1 MVTHSKMKLIF
12 NPYYDQPIYTG
23 VDEGCSLCEK
33 YVGPLGLLGELELRS
48 GLSKLYPSQTTRV
61 LNYCEALNQCG
72 KESKDPGSL
81 FYWKSFGVDML
92 NVSRRLLEWRD
103 ALVYA
108 GMKGLEAIPE
118 GISAGAKAILSGI
131 LDVEEYFNDEN
142 SIGDRW
148 ARLARESGYLTS
160 DWTIEVRMKEELV
173 DPVILNCLKNSGAVC
188 EFITDLPDIGHS
200 VTVSKFTNIVDGYQ
214 WALTQ
219 EDAHE
224 SVYINNDN
232 VSLNGV
238 LTSLGMANVGV
249 EASGVYTQIS
259 QLFSSGMKLFI
270 NPVDYDALVSY
281 LSVPVH
287 PLNDYILSEDKT
299 LRYAL
304 FSHMTGQGGFGR
316 NDRTDSDWSSI
327 IDAAK
332 PEDGRKTVLAL
343 EHCLGQWEKGATLS
357 AIETYCEEWSK
368 WCTRKALA
376 TQDEAVAQQLLTIK
390 DSFDVLPKFLRLT
403 GKEKFTEKELM
414 VNIASATTLCA
425 YTTAVP
431 MLGSLDIVADIKA
444 IAAPCERAVWM
455 DCYDQGMIG
464 YKYSFLN
471 ESDIN
476 LMNAAGMMIPTYDKQ
491 LQAEAVS
498 KHLAYSYICKELV
511 VLTPEKVECRKS
523 YPQQIPH
530 WDGKVDDKT
539 DWAPEGKEM
548 STVEAN
554 SQKVLHRVTSTIFNG
569 LDTPRDE
576 GGIGR
581 NYESFS
587 SLDMLIQNPFDYV
600 LQYIFKC
607 NETSR
612 TNLSA
617 VKGNVVHKMFNN
629 AVLESGTDWNKLKT
643 ALVDNFDDNF
653 DKAVNEVG
661 IELLSL
667 NNRLTYNLF
676 KNVIKTCSIPSFIKI
691 IEDNDLSV
699 VGSEVEIKVDF
710 DKIGKF
716 NAKIDMV
723 LQNPEGKY
731 VIMDFKWTDGKD
743 KKRAEEIEN
752 NMEMQLALYAQAVR
766 QHFGEGNESSV
777 EAIGYFMLRQG
788 VFITEYQG
796 LKKSKKVKVVQKQS
810 TDSIFEMVKKS
821 YEFRMSQLMGD
832 AGESVIE
839 EAEQMKV
846 TDLGIE
852 GYHDERD
859 RFPLKGITVK
869 AQGGYT
875 GEKATTY
882 GKNVVLK
889 GMLE

>member
-1 MVTHSKMKLIF
+1 MKLIF
-12 NPYYDQPIYTG
+12 NPFYDQPLYAG
-23 VDEGCSLCEK
+23 VDEGCSLREK

-72 KESKDPGSL
+72 KDSATPESL

-108 GMKGLEAIPE
+108 GMKDLETIPN
-118 GISAGAKAILSGI
+118 GISAGAKSILSDI
-131 LDVEEYFNDEN
+131 LDVEEYFKDEC

-148 ARLARESGYLTS
+148 ARLAKESDYLSS
-160 DWTIEVRMKEELV
+160 DWTIEVRMKEDLV
-173 DPVILNCLKNSGAVC
+173 DPVILNCLKRSGATC
-188 EFITDLPDIGHS
+188 EFITELPEIGHN
-200 VTVSKFTNIVDGYQ
+200 VTVNKFANLVDGYQ

-219 EDAHE
+219 DNAQQG
-224 SVYINNDN
+224 VYINNDN

-238 LTSLGMANVGV
+238 LTSLGKAVVGA
-249 EASGVYTQIS
+249 EASGVYTPIS

-304 FSHMTGQGGFGR
+304 FSHMTGQGGFGK
-316 NDRTDSDWSSI
+316 NERTQCDWNSI
-327 IDAAK
+327 IEAAK
-332 PEDGRKTVLAL
+332 PEDGRKTVLSL
-343 EHCLGQWEKGATLS
+343 DHCLGQWEKGATLS
-357 AIETYCEEWSK
+357 AIEAYCGEWSK
-368 WCTRKALA
+368 WCARKAVA
-376 TQDEAVAQQLLTIK
+376 TQDSAIAQQLLTIK
-390 DSFDVLPKFLRLT
+390 DSFDVLPKFLSLT

-414 VNIASATTLCA
+414 VNIASAATFCT
-425 YTTAVP
+425 YTTDVP
-431 MLGSLDIVADIKA
+431 MLGSLDVVADIKA

-455 DCYDQGMIG
+455 DCYDQGMSG
-464 YKYSFLN
+464 YQYSFLN

-476 LMNAAGMMIPTYDKQ
+476 HMNAAGMMIPTYDKQ
-491 LQAEAVS
+491 LQAEAVA
-498 KHLAYSYICKELV
+498 KHLAYSYIRTELV

-530 WDGKVDDKT
+530 WDGKVEDMT
-539 DWAPEGKEM
+539 DWIPDGKEIPA
-548 STVEAN
+548 VEAN
-554 SQKVLHRVTSTIFNG
+554 TQKVIHKVSSTIFNG
-569 LDTPRDE
+569 LDTPKDE

-600 LQYIFKC
+600 LQYVFGC
-607 NETSR
+607 NETNR
-612 TNLSA
+612 AILSA
-617 VKGNVVHKMFNN
+617 VKGTVVHNMFNN
-629 AVLESGTDWNKLKT
+629 AVLESDNDWTKLKA
-643 ALVDNFDDNF
+643 ALVENFDKNF
-653 DKAVNEVG
+653 EKAVNEVG
-661 IELLSL
+661 MELLSP

-676 KNVIKTCSIPSFIKI
+676 KNIIKTCSIPSFIKI
-691 IEDNDLSV
+691 IEDNMLTV
-699 VGSEVEIKVDF
+699 VGSEVDFIVDF
-710 DKIGKF
+710 EQIGKF
-716 NAKIDMV
+716 NAKVDMV

-731 VIMDFKWTDGKD
+731 VIMDFKWTDVKD
-743 KKRAEEIEN
+743 KKREEEIEK

-766 QHFGEGNESSV
+766 QHFGKGDDSSV

-796 LKKSKKVKVVQKQS
+796 LTKSTKVKVVKKKR
-810 TDSIFEMVKKS
+810 TDSIFDMVKKS
-821 YEFRMSQLMGD
+821 YECRMNQLIGED
-832 AGESVIE
+832 GESVIE
-839 EAEQMKV
+839 EGEQMKV

-852 GYHDERD
+852 GYHDQGD
-859 RFPLKGITVK
+859 RFPLQGIEAK
-869 AQGGYT
+869 SKGGYR
-875 GEKATTY
+875 GEKLTTY

>member
-1 MVTHSKMKLIF
+1 METHSKMKLIF
-12 NPYYDQPIYTG
+12 NPFYDQPLYTG
-23 VDEGCSLCEK
+23 VEEGCSLREK
-33 YVGPLGLLGELELRS
+33 YVGPIGLLGELELRA
-48 GLSKLYPSQTTRV
+48 GLSRKYPSQTTRV

-72 KESKDPGSL
+72 KDSATPESL

-108 GMKGLEAIPE
+108 GMKDLETIPD
-118 GISAGAKAILSGI
+118 GISAGAKSILSDI
-131 LDVEEYFNDEN
+131 LDVEEYFKDEC
-142 SIGDRW
+142 SVGDRW
-148 ARLARESGYLTS
+148 ARLAKESDYLSS
-160 DWTIEVRMKEELV
+160 DWTIEIRMKEDLV
-173 DPVILNCLKNSGAVC
+173 DPVILNCLKRSGAAC
-188 EFITDLPDIGHS
+188 EFISELPEIGHN
-200 VTVSKFTNIVDGYQ
+200 VTVNKFANLVDGYQ

-219 EDAHE
+219 DNAQQG
-224 SVYINNDN
+224 VYINNDN

-238 LTSLGMANVGV
+238 LTSLGKAIVGA
-249 EASGVYTQIS
+249 EASGVYTPIS

-304 FSHMTGQGGFGR
+304 FSHMTGQGGFGK
-316 NDRTDSDWSSI
+316 NERTQCDWNSI
-327 IDAAK
+327 IEAAK
-332 PEDGRKTVLAL
+332 PEDGRKTVLPL
-343 EHCLGQWEKGATLS
+343 DHCLGQWEKGATLS
-357 AIETYCEEWSK
+357 AIEAYCGEWSK
-368 WCTRKALA
+368 WCARKAVA
-376 TQDEAVAQQLLTIK
+376 TQDSAIAQQLLTIK
-390 DSFDVLPKFLRLT
+390 DSFDVLPKFLSLT

-414 VNIASATTLCA
+414 VNIASAATFCT
-425 YTTAVP
+425 YTTDVP
-431 MLGSLDIVADIKA
+431 MLGSLDVVADIKA

-455 DCYDQGMIG
+455 DCYDQGMTG

-498 KHLAYSYICKELV
+498 KHIAYSYITNELV

-530 WDGKVDDKT
+530 WDGKVEDMT
-539 DWAPEGKEM
+539 DWTPDGKEIAA
-548 STVEAN
+548 VEAN
-554 SQKVLHRVTSTIFNG
+554 TQKVIHRVSSKIFNG
-569 LDTPRDE
+569 LDTPKDE

-600 LQYIFKC
+600 LQYVFKC

-629 AVLESGTDWNKLKT
+629 AVLESDNDWTRLKA
-643 ALVDNFDDNF
+643 ALVDNFDENF

-661 IELLSL
+661 IELLSH

-691 IEDNDLSV
+691 IEDNHLTV
-699 VGSEVEIKVDF
+699 VGSEVDIMVDF

-723 LQNPEGKY
+723 LQNPDGKY

-743 KKRAEEIEN
+743 KKREEEIKN

-766 QHFGEGNESSV
+766 QHFGEGDESSV

-796 LKKSKKVKVVQKQS
+796 LKKSKKVKVVQKQC

-852 GYHDERD
+852 GYHDESD
-859 RFPLKGITVK
+859 RFPLKGITEK
-869 AQGGYT
+869 AKGGYT
-875 GEKATTY
+875 GEKSTTY

>member
-1 MVTHSKMKLIF
+1 
-12 NPYYDQPIYTG
+12 
-23 VDEGCSLCEK
+23 
-33 YVGPLGLLGELELRS
+33 
-48 GLSKLYPSQTTRV
+48 
-61 LNYCEALNQCG
+61 
-72 KESKDPGSL
+72 
-81 FYWKSFGVDML
+81 
-92 NVSRRLLEWRD
+92 
-103 ALVYA
+103 
-108 GMKGLEAIPE
+108 
-118 GISAGAKAILSGI
+118 
-131 LDVEEYFNDEN
+131 
-142 SIGDRW
+142 
-148 ARLARESGYLTS
+148 
-160 DWTIEVRMKEELV
+160 
-173 DPVILNCLKNSGAVC
+173 
-188 EFITDLPDIGHS
+188 
-200 VTVSKFTNIVDGYQ
+200 
-214 WALTQ
+214 
-219 EDAHE
+219 
-224 SVYINNDN
+224 
-232 VSLNGV
+232 
-238 LTSLGMANVGV
+238 
-249 EASGVYTQIS
+249 
-259 QLFSSGMKLFI
+259 
-270 NPVDYDALVSY
+270 
-281 LSVPVH
+281 
-287 PLNDYILSEDKT
+287 
-299 LRYAL
+299 
-304 FSHMTGQGGFGR
+304 
-316 NDRTDSDWSSI
+316 
-327 IDAAK
+327 
-332 PEDGRKTVLAL
+332 
-343 EHCLGQWEKGATLS
+343 
-357 AIETYCEEWSK
+357 
-368 WCTRKALA
+368 
-376 TQDEAVAQQLLTIK
+376 
-390 DSFDVLPKFLRLT
+390 
-403 GKEKFTEKELM
+403 
-414 VNIASATTLCA
+414 
-425 YTTAVP
+425 

-455 DCYDQGMIG
+455 DCYDQGMAG

-498 KHLAYSYICKELV
+498 KHLAYSYISKELV

-539 DWAPEGKEM
+539 DWTPEGKEM
-548 STVEAN
+548 TTVEAN
-554 SQKVLHRVTSTIFNG
+554 SQEVLHRVTSTIFNG
-569 LDTPRDE
+569 LDKPRDE

-587 SLDMLIQNPFDYV
+587 SLDMLIQTPFDYV
-600 LQYIFKC
+600 LQYLFKC

-643 ALVDNFDDNF
+643 ALVDNFDENF

-699 VGSEVEIKVDF
+699 VGSEVDIMVDF
-710 DKIGKF
+710 ETIGKF

-723 LQNPEGKY
+723 LKNPEGKY

-766 QHFGEGNESSV
+766 QYFGDGDDTCV

-796 LKKSKKVKVVQKQS
+796 LKQSEKVKVVQKQS
-810 TDSIFEMVKKS
+810 TDSIFDMVKKS
-821 YEFRMSQLMGD
+821 YEFRMSQLIGES
-832 AGESVIE
+832 GESVIE
-839 EAEQMKV
+839 EGEQMKV
-846 TDLGIE
+846 TELGIE
-852 GYHDERD
+852 GYHDEGD
-859 RFPLKGITVK
+859 RFPLKGINVK
-869 AQGGYT
+869 ANGGYT
-875 GEKATTY
+875 GEKSTTY

>member
-1 MVTHSKMKLIF
+1 M
-12 NPYYDQPIYTG
+12 
-23 VDEGCSLCEK
+23 
-33 YVGPLGLLGELELRS
+33 
-48 GLSKLYPSQTTRV
+48 
-61 LNYCEALNQCG
+61 
-72 KESKDPGSL
+72 
-81 FYWKSFGVDML
+81 
-92 NVSRRLLEWRD
+92 
-103 ALVYA
+103 
-108 GMKGLEAIPE
+108 
-118 GISAGAKAILSGI
+118 
-131 LDVEEYFNDEN
+131 
-142 SIGDRW
+142 
-148 ARLARESGYLTS
+148 
-160 DWTIEVRMKEELV
+160 
-173 DPVILNCLKNSGAVC
+173 
-188 EFITDLPDIGHS
+188 
-200 VTVSKFTNIVDGYQ
+200 
-214 WALTQ
+214 
-219 EDAHE
+219 
-224 SVYINNDN
+224 
-232 VSLNGV
+232 
-238 LTSLGMANVGV
+238 
-249 EASGVYTQIS
+249 
-259 QLFSSGMKLFI
+259 
-270 NPVDYDALVSY
+270 
-281 LSVPVH
+281 
-287 PLNDYILSEDKT
+287 
-299 LRYAL
+299 
-304 FSHMTGQGGFGR
+304 
-316 NDRTDSDWSSI
+316 
-327 IDAAK
+327 
-332 PEDGRKTVLAL
+332 
-343 EHCLGQWEKGATLS
+343 
-357 AIETYCEEWSK
+357 
-368 WCTRKALA
+368 
-376 TQDEAVAQQLLTIK
+376 
-390 DSFDVLPKFLRLT
+390 LPKFLSLT

-414 VNIASATTLCA
+414 VNIASAATFCT
-425 YTTAVP
+425 YTTDVP
-431 MLGSLDIVADIKA
+431 MLGSLDVVADIKA

-455 DCYDQGMIG
+455 DCYDQGMSG
-464 YKYSFLN
+464 YQYSFLN

-498 KHLAYSYICKELV
+498 KHIAYSYITNELV

-530 WDGKVDDKT
+530 WDGKVEDMT
-539 DWAPEGKEM
+539 DWTPDGKEM
-548 STVEAN
+548 AAVEAN
-554 SQKVLHRVTSTIFNG
+554 TQKVIHRVSSTIFNG
-569 LDTPRDE
+569 LDTPKDE

-600 LQYIFKC
+600 LQYVFKC

-629 AVLESGTDWNKLKT
+629 AVLESDNDWTKLKA
-643 ALVDNFDDNF
+643 ALVDNFDENF

-691 IEDNDLSV
+691 IEDNHLTV
-699 VGSEVEIKVDF
+699 VGSEVDIMVDF

-723 LQNPEGKY
+723 LQNPDGKY

-743 KKRAEEIEN
+743 KKREEEIKN

-766 QHFGEGNESSV
+766 QHFGEGDETSV

-796 LKKSKKVKVVQKQS
+796 LKKSKKVKVVQKQC

-852 GYHDERD
+852 GYHDEGD

-869 AQGGYT
+869 AKGGYT
-875 GEKATTY
+875 GEKSTTY

>member
-1 MVTHSKMKLIF
+1 MKLIF

-23 VDEGCSLCEK
+23 VDEGCSLREK

-131 LDVEEYFNDEN
+131 LDVEEYFKDEN

-148 ARLARESGYLTS
+148 ARLAMESGYLTS
-160 DWTIEVRMKEELV
+160 DWTIDVRMKEERV

-200 VTVSKFTNIVDGYQ
+200 VTVSKFTNMVDGYQ

-219 EDAHE
+219 EDAHK

-238 LTSLGMANVGV
+238 LTSLGMANVGA

-287 PLNDYILSEDKT
+287 PLNDYILSEYKT

-316 NDRTDSDWSSI
+316 KERTDCDWSSI

-368 WCTRKALA
+368 WCTRKAVA
-376 TQDEAVAQQLLTIK
+376 TQDDAVAQQLLTIK

-414 VNIASATTLCA
+414 VNIASAATFCT
-425 YTTAVP
+425 YTTDVP
-431 MLGSLDIVADIKA
+431 MIGSLDIVADIKA

-455 DCYDQGMIG
+455 DCYDQGMTG

-498 KHLAYSYICKELV
+498 KHLAYSYISKELV

-554 SQKVLHRVTSTIFNG
+554 SQKVLHRVISTIFNG
-569 LDTPRDE
+569 LDTPRGE

-581 NYESFS
+581 KFESFS

-629 AVLESGTDWNKLKT
+629 AVMESGTDWNKLKT
-643 ALVDNFDDNF
+643 ALVDNFDDYF

-661 IELLSL
+661 IELMSL

-676 KNVIKTCSIPSFIKI
+676 KNVIKTCSIPSFIEI
-691 IEDNDLSV
+691 IEDNHLKV
-699 VGSEVEIKVDF
+699 VGSEVDIEVDF

-766 QHFGEGNESSV
+766 QRFGKGDESSV

-796 LKKSKKVKVVQKQS
+796 LKNSKKVKVVQKQS

-852 GYHDERD
+852 GYHDEGD

-869 AQGGYT
+869 AEGGYT
-875 GEKATTY
+875 GEKSTTY

>member
-238 LTSLGMANVGV
+238 LTSLGMANVGA

>member
-23 VDEGCSLCEK
+23 VDEGCSQREK

-72 KESKDPGSL
+72 KDSATPESL

-108 GMKGLEAIPE
+108 GMKDLETIPD
-118 GISAGAKAILSGI
+118 GISAGAKAILSDI
-131 LDVEEYFNDEN
+131 LNVEEYFKDEC

-148 ARLARESGYLTS
+148 ARLAKESDYLSS
-160 DWTIEVRMKEELV
+160 DWTIEVRMKEDLV
-173 DPVILNCLKNSGAVC
+173 DPVILNSLKRSGAIC
-188 EFITDLPDIGHS
+188 EFITELPDIGHN
-200 VTVSKFTNIVDGYQ
+200 VTVNKFANLVDGYQ

-219 EDAHE
+219 DNAQQG
-224 SVYINNDN
+224 VYINNDN

-238 LTSLGMANVGV
+238 LTSLGKAIVGA
-249 EASGVYTQIS
+249 EASGVYTPIS

-304 FSHMTGQGGFGR
+304 FSHMTGQGGFGK
-316 NDRTDSDWSSI
+316 NERTQCDWNSI
-327 IDAAK
+327 IEAAK
-332 PEDGRKTVLAL
+332 PEDGRKTVLSL
-343 EHCLGQWEKGATLS
+343 DYCLGQWEKGATLS
-357 AIETYCEEWSK
+357 AIEAYCGEWSK
-368 WCTRKALA
+368 WCARKAVA
-376 TQDEAVAQQLLTIK
+376 TQDSAIAQQLLTIK
-390 DSFDVLPKFLRLT
+390 DSFDVLPKFLSLT

-414 VNIASATTLCA
+414 VNIASAATFCT
-425 YTTAVP
+425 YTTDVP
-431 MLGSLDIVADIKA
+431 MLGSLDVVADIKA

-455 DCYDQGMIG
+455 DCYDQGMSG
-464 YKYSFLN
+464 YQYSFLN

-498 KHLAYSYICKELV
+498 KHIAYSYITNELV

-530 WDGKVDDKT
+530 WDGKVEDMT
-539 DWAPEGKEM
+539 DWTPDGKEIAA
-548 STVEAN
+548 VEAN
-554 SQKVLHRVTSTIFNG
+554 TQKVIHRVTSTIFNG
-569 LDTPRDE
+569 LDTPKDE

-600 LQYIFKC
+600 LQYVFKC

-629 AVLESGTDWNKLKT
+629 AVLESDNDWTKLKA
-643 ALVDNFDDNF
+643 ALVDKFDENF

-699 VGSEVEIKVDF
+699 VGSEVDIMVDF
-710 DKIGKF
+710 EKIGKF

-723 LQNPEGKY
+723 LKNPEGKY

-766 QHFGEGNESSV
+766 QHFGGGDESSV

-796 LKKSKKVKVVQKQS
+796 LKKSKKVKVVQKQC

-821 YEFRMSQLMGD
+821 YEFRMCQLIGD

-852 GYHDERD
+852 GYHDEGD
-859 RFPLKGITVK
+859 RFPLKGIAEK
-869 AQGGYT
+869 AKRGYT
-875 GEKATTY
+875 GEQSTTY